1 MEVGGI
7 QVIAVFGLAL
17 LAGGGITF
25 CVGLYEIVVV
35 KTIIVLGIGL
45 GLLAAGGVLLWIA
58 HKASSAI

>member
-7 QVIAVFGLAL
+7 KVIAVLGLAI

-25 CVGLYEIVVV
+25 CVGLYKIIVV
-35 KTIIVLGIGL
+35 KKIFVLGVGL
-45 GLLAAGGVLLWIA
+45 GLLAAGGVLLLIA